1 MTLRRLTFL
10 ASTVA
15 AFGLAGPASP
25 CAFHN
30 FAPIESFVNRLLATD
45 HIVLARSDP
54 ANPFRYAAVEA
65 VEGPL
70 DGVEIPFLVDSATRQ
85 RLARNPGDAVL
96 FIREEGYGAW
106 ARLAYLDTG
115 MRAVFDGV
123 VDRLPEWEL
132 GADEDRFR
140 MFAGLVDHPDAA
152 VANIALRE
160 VDQADYSILRSLPIS
175 APVGPTISAL
185 HDPAQYN
192 LRPIRILVLGL
203 SGDPRA
209 ETFLAAAFDRAL
221 SFDSTV
227 LGAYATALIELG
239 GPEAAD
245 RIAREVL
252 LDADLPVET
261 RELVVEAFALH
272 SQSGAAETGQ
282 AARAAIDSVLAGA
295 PELAGAVA
303 RQFGMRGDFSQN
315 ERLAQLMNERRVTAI
330 ADMLAVGQYV
340 MFAQEEN

>member
-1 MTLRRLTFL
+1 MRRLTL
-10 ASTVA
+10 IASAVA
-15 AFGLAGPASP
+15 AFGLAGPATP

-30 FAPIESFVNRLLATD
+30 YAPAESLVNRLLATD
-45 HIVLARSDP
+45 HIVLARFDP
-54 ANPFRYAAVEA
+54 ANAFRYAAVEA

-70 DGVEIPFLVDSATRQ
+70 EGVEIPYLVDSSTRR
-85 RLARNPGDAVL
+85 RLALNPGDTVL
-96 FIREEGYGAW
+96 FIRDEGYGAW
-106 ARLAYLDTG
+106 TRLAYLDAG
-115 MRAVFDGV
+115 MRPVFDSV
-123 VDRLPEWEL
+123 ASRLPEWEL

-140 MFAGLVDHPDAA
+140 MFAGLVDHPDAE
-152 VANIALRE
+152 VASVALRE
-160 VDQADYSILRSLPIS
+160 IDQADYSILRTLPI
-175 APVGPTISAL
+175 AAAVGPMMAAL
-185 HDPAQYN
+185 DDPAQFN

-209 ETFLAAAFDRAL
+209 ERFLTEAFDRAL
-221 SFDSTV
+221 SYDGTV

-239 GPEAAD
+239 GPAAAD

-252 LDADLPVET
+252 LDPDIPVET
-261 RELVVEAFALH
+261 RELVVEAFAVQ
-272 SQSGAAETGQ
+272 SQSGDAETGQ

-340 MFAQEEN
+340 MFAQEGN